1 MKHLIYIYVA
11 AGMLFS
17 CDLVPSSN
25 GDFDGFWQ
33 MTSVDTLSNGNG
45 EDTRESLVFWSVQKR
60 LLEMKHLATTGNR
73 APHIFFRF
81 ERGSDRLVI
90 YDPIIDNRDS
100 SDLIVKD
107 TSCFNV
113 YGIDRVPDTLKIVT
127 LTNDRM
133 VLYTNRLKMT
143 LRKY

>member
-1 MKHLIYIYVA
+1 MKHLLYIFIA
-11 AGMLFS
+11 AGLMFS

-33 MTSVDTLSNGNG
+33 MTSVDTLSNGKG
-45 EDTRESLVFWSVQKR
+45 CDTRETLVFWAVQKR
-60 LLEMKHLATTGNR
+60 LLEMKHLATNGTR

-81 ERGSDRLVI
+81 ERGFDRLVI

-100 SDLIVKD
+100 SDLIVRD
-107 TSCFNV
+107 TSCLNV
-113 YGIDRVPDTLKIVT
+113 YGIDRVPDTLQIVT

-133 VLYTNRLKMT
+133 VLYTNRLKLT
-143 LRKY
+143 FRKY